1 MKQLQQNQQNPQNKS
16 KKLINFIVM
25 ILAIL
30 IVFTAC
36 HKKKKPFLLL
46 PLIDNSSVVTT
57 DNGSG
62 DGGSGSGVDSSGDG
76 GSGGSGGPTF
86 TPAQGILDDSFN
98 GTGYYEEA
106 SPITNFDDG
115 YTLALQSDGK
125 ILLGGGNSNFL
136 IARFNPDGTLDT
148 SFGVG
153 GYRQEDISPSGGD
166 WGQSIKILSDG
177 NILLGGYCFVSGG
190 YGDDFCMAKFLSS
203 DGSLDTTWN
212 GSGKKIQH
220 LGTYTDRAHSLILD
234 SNGKIIMGGT
244 CNNDF
249 CLARFDSNGNL
260 DTTFNSTG
268 KVIQPMGQGNDY
280 GIVLGIQ
287 ST

>member
-1 MKQLQQNQQNPQNKS
+1 MRQFQQNYQNPQNKS

-30 IVFTAC
+30 FVFTAC

-46 PLIDNSSVVTT
+46 PLIDNSSVATT
-57 DNGSG
+57 NGA
-62 DGGSGSGVDSSGDG
+62 
-76 GSGGSGGPTF
+76 TF

-98 GTGYYEEA
+98 STGYYEEA

-136 IARFNPDGTLDT
+136 IARFNPNGTLDT
-148 SFGVG
+148 SFNGT
-153 GYRQEDISPSGGD
+153 GYRQEDISPTGGD

-190 YGDDFCMAKFLSS
+190 YVDDFCMAKFLSS
-203 DGSLDTTWN
+203 DGSLDTTWGN
-212 GSGKKIQH
+212 SGKKIQY
-220 LGTYTDRAHSLILD
+220 LGTSTDRAHSLILD
-234 SNGKIIMGGT
+234 SNGKILMGGI
-244 CNNDF
+244 CYNGNYDF

-260 DTTFNSTG
+260 DTTFNTTG
-268 KVIQPMGQGNDY
+268 KVIQPMDQAMMREEY
-280 GIVLGIQ
+280 WEFKAQ
-287 ST
+287 EKSY